1 MDFDKFMGKAKER
14 YAKAAS
20 NKYRELSRRSDI
32 SDEDRAE
39 LRRRS
44 DKMRDEYERIREE
57 NRSRNNDFDDEY

>member
-1 MDFDKFMGKAKER
+1 MDFDKFMGKVNER

-44 DKMRDEYERIREE
+44 DEMRDEYERIREE